1 VWLDKRR
8 RRVIYRSMPSRRAL
22 LAVVLGACAP
32 HVRPPAGPPLA
43 PEHALTVA
51 AESWHTDLCL
61 PTRSLIG
68 TPLAP
73 VTAGVVAAPA
83 FAFGFGLESWM
94 RADRP
99 GLAEAFEA
107 LGSGP
112 AVVSVRALR
121 GAVPPGA
128 EEEVPLRLPAG
139 GIAAIAAFIAGQI
152 VGPLPPAP
160 PPGAG
165 MLLLPSSIPY
175 SLRFTCNT
183 WVMRALAEGGLPVP
197 VDGII
202 LRRQAMAALRAEA
215 ARQAAGTDP
224 TGQGTADRAERA
236 MVRP

>member
-1 VWLDKRR
+1 
-8 RRVIYRSMPSRRAL
+8 MPSRRAL

-32 HVRPPAGPPLA
+32 PQMLPAGPPLVA
-43 PEHALTVA
+43 EHALTVA

-61 PTRSLIG
+61 PARSLIG

-73 VTAGVVAAPA
+73 VTAGAPAAPA

-99 GLAEAFEA
+99 GLAEALEA

-112 AVVSVRALR
+112 AVVSVRALQ

-128 EEEVPLRLPAG
+128 EEEVPLRLPAS
-139 GIAAIAAFIAGQI
+139 GIAAIAGFVAGQI

-160 PPGAG
+160 PPAAG
-165 MLLLPSSIPY
+165 MLILPSTIPY

-202 LRRQAMAALRAEA
+202 LRRQAMAAIRAEA
-215 ARQAAGTDP
+215 ARQAAGVHRAAP
-224 TGQGTADRAERA
+224 GSADRTPSRIARS
-236 MVRP
+236 